1 MALNWPAKAEPT
13 QVRFFWLLT
22 TSAPDDSVV
31 LRRETPNPRRVFS
44 CPGADGRV
52 GPSLNVSIGKGS
64 LDFWPGVLKWSA
76 KQFSQGSQQ

>member
-52 GPSLNVSIGKGS
+52 GPRLNVSTGKGS
-64 LDFWPGVLKWSA
+64 LDF
-76 KQFSQGSQQ
+76 